1 MSFLN
6 GPTTSISSTS
16 SFAST
21 SQSSG
26 AYDTSESDYFEL
38 LAAPQQYDSN
48 DSPFISGSTPAPL
61 PEGEVSVSTLKNVE
75 TSLGLRSNV
84 DLLIAFEGKQR
95 VDDELAAMVDEKEVL
110 NQRLRSQMK
119 MIADQQEE
127 FGKLDERL
135 DLVDGLKDEDVFY
148 FK

>member
-6 GPTTSISSTS
+6 DSTTSTSSTS
-16 SFAST
+16 SFPST
-21 SQSSG
+21 SQNSG
-26 AYDTSESDYFEL
+26 DYVSSESDYFEL
-38 LAAPQQYDSN
+38 LAAPQQYHTN

-61 PEGEVSVSTLKNVE
+61 PEGEVSVSTIKNVE

-135 DLVDGLKDEDVFY
+135 DLVGG
-148 FK
+148 FKRFKVLF